1 MRSGANNKMTVTS
14 IWSNRAIDRKDSITQ
29 DIPSPFHL
37 GRRTK
42 CSTGHTF
49 HSVLRHLVPVLLA
62 LAAIASVILLLMGIF
77 TDHRAC
83 LTGGCILGLVCFGVM
98 LHGCLSHR
106 SLPNSPTPLV
116 LSAACMYPMGNI
128 PLVAHADAATAAAM
142 ATATLLPESFK
153 RPSSFIASSLEAAM
167 ISHFQREVSNPS
179 VHRQGSFYSSMID
192 KPIEPVAYERHVSDS
207 AAYNHRSHGEPTEIT
222 DRHIMNYARQFSC
235 PARPIRAADMRVE
248 HIYANQPY
256 LDKNRVTGS
265 TELTRQFSATEHRFG
280 VPTVLQPDH
289 LKKLGYHTQLPPNLS
304 TSETPLIGTQA
315 LFQPPDFSHIPT
327 SSLKDRTTMAELS
340 SISPVKPIQSLSEKL
355 SPTVLR
361 GHEAP
366 RVRVVSPTFFPQRTL
381 LSVGTL
387 PRRSSFRASVSQD
400 LFSILSPCE
409 TGEHSR
415 RLGRRYETDRDGIF
429 GPRVWRGWRS
439 WVDP

>member
-1 MRSGANNKMTVTS
+1 M
-14 IWSNRAIDRKDSITQ
+14 WSNRAIDRKDSITQ

-62 LAAIASVILLLMGIF
+62 LASIASVILLLMGIF

-83 LTGGCILGLVCFGVM
+83 LTGGCILGLACFGVM

-153 RPSSFIASSLEAAM
+153 RPSSLIASSMEAAM

-179 VHRQGSFYSSMID
+179 VHRQGSFYSSMVD
-192 KPIEPVAYERHVSDS
+192 KSIEPIAYERHVSDS
-207 AAYNHRSHGEPTEIT
+207 AAYNHRSRGETTEIT

-235 PARPIRAADMRVE
+235 PARPIGAADMQVE
-248 HIYANQPY
+248 HIYANQQY
-256 LDKNRVTGS
+256 LDKNRPTGS
-265 TELTRQFSATEHRFG
+265 TELKRQLSAIENRFG
-280 VPTVLQPDH
+280 APTVLQPDH
-289 LKKLGYHTQLPPNLS
+289 LRKLGYHTHLS
-304 TSETPLIGTQA
+304 TPETPLIGTEA
-315 LFQPPDFSHIPT
+315 FCQPPDFSHIT
-327 SSLKDRTTMAELS
+327 HSSLEDRTTMAELS
-340 SISPVKPIQSLSEKL
+340 SLSPAKPMQSLSEKL
-355 SPTVLR
+355 SPTVPR
-361 GHEAP
+361 GHEPP

-387 PRRSSFRASVSQD
+387 PRRSSFRAGVSQD
-400 LFSILSPCE
+400 LFSILNPCE

-415 RLGRRYETDRDGIF
+415 RLGRRYEKDRDGIF